1 MLLIKFVHTHIMISF
16 IQSTKI
22 DQINNLLFRDIYT
35 CNVTTKKSKKILD
48 PRVQADGFL
57 GTVVRWKTVGGRCD
71 PTPIT

>member
-1 MLLIKFVHTHIMISF
+1 MISF
-16 IQSTKI
+16 TQGTKI
-22 DQINNLLFRDIYT
+22 GQINNLLFRDIYT
-35 CNVTTKKSKKILD
+35 WNVTTKKSKKILD